1 MGQTVYADLL
11 FLINFSMDYL
21 CFYITAKL
29 THRKL
34 PPIRTLLASI
44 LGGIYAVG
52 ILFAGLV
59 PPLELVCDI
68 GAGLVMCS
76 IVFIGKKTSFWKFTV
91 TSLAYVGVSVALG
104 GMMTAIF
111 NMLNL
116 LGLPL
121 GSLTESGDGMPVWLF
136 AVLAAVSGIGTL
148 AGGRFLRKK
157 QTERSAD
164 IEITYDGKTVKLTAV
179 CDSGNL
185 VRDPVS
191 GKSVVVA
198 DLASMQKALPDELIR
213 AVRRKDAS
221 LLASLPP
228 ESARR
233 LRLVPSRTAT
243 GGGMLF
249 AMTPDRLTVS
259 LQGEPPHDVEALFAP
274 VELMASA
281 GGFQALIPPEFVV

>member
-29 THRKL
+29 LHRKL
-34 PPIRTLLASI
+34 PPIRTLLASV
-44 LGGIYAVG
+44 LGGVYAVG
-52 ILFAGLV
+52 ILMASVV

-68 GAGLVMCS
+68 GAGLAMCL
-76 IVFIGKKTSFWKFTV
+76 IVFIGKRIRFVSFLTS
-91 TSLAYVGVSVALG
+91 SLAYVGVSVALG

-121 GSLTESGDGMPVWLF
+121 GSISESGDGMPVWFF
-136 AVLAAVSGIGTL
+136 ALLAAVSGIATL
-148 AGGRFLRKK
+148 ASGRFLRQK
-157 QTERSAD
+157 QSERSAD
-164 IEITYDGKTVKLTAV
+164 IEITYGGKTIRLAAI

-191 GKSVVVA
+191 GKSVVIA
-198 DLASMQKALPDELIR
+198 DLASVQRALPDALVR

-233 LRLVPSRTAT
+233 LRLVPSRTAI

-249 AMTPDRLTVS
+249 AMSPDRLTVN
-259 LQGEPPHDVEALFAP
+259 LPGEPEHEVEALFAP
-274 VELMASA
+274 VELLSSA

>member
-11 FLINFSMDYL
+11 FLINFSMDFL

-29 THRKL
+29 LHRKF
-34 PPIRTLLASI
+34 PPIRALLSSI
-44 LGGIYAVG
+44 VGGVYSVA

-68 GAGLVMCS
+68 GTGLLMCML
-76 IVFIGKKTSFWKFTV
+76 VFIGRGVGFWKYTV
-91 TSLAYVGVSVALG
+91 SSLAYVGVSVALG

-121 GSLTESGDGMPVWLF
+121 GSISESGDGMPVWLF
-136 AVLAAVSGIGTL
+136 ALLAAASGVATL

-157 QTERSAD
+157 QSERSAD
-164 IEITYDGKTVKLTAV
+164 IEITYAGQTVKLAAV
-179 CDSGNL
+179 CDSGNFL
-185 VRDPVS
+185 RDPVS
-191 GKSVVVA
+191 GKSVIVT
-198 DLASMQKALPDELIR
+198 DLSSVEKALPNELVR
-213 AVRRKDAS
+213 AVRAKDAS
-221 LLASLPP
+221 MLTKLSPD
-228 ESARR
+228 SARR
-233 LRLVPSRTAT
+233 LRLVPSRTAL

-259 LQGEPPHDVEALFAP
+259 LCGERPHEVEALIAP
-274 VELMASA
+274 VELMSTA
-281 GGFQALIPPEFVV
+281 GGFQALIPPELIV